1 MERKLV
7 AILAADVVGFS
18 QLMGKDEAGTLVAL
32 KDYESAIIE
41 PTVHKF
47 GGRIVK
53 RMGDGYLTEFPSVVD
68 SVNCAVEWQK
78 RTESLDP
85 QLKFRIGI
93 NLGDV
98 ISESGDIYGDGVNI
112 TSRIEGLADPG
123 GISLSGSAYDHVKG
137 KLPYFFT
144 YKGEKKVKNIVDPIR
159 IYQLDMRAHQSSG
172 LKNLSIRTKRHSLGF
187 GVIIIA
193 SIGVVVSLGLVY
205 FKPFQQD
212 VLKSLMSN
220 AETGQQVSSN
230 WGASIA
236 VLPFKNLSSDQEQEY
251 FSDGI
256 TNDII
261 TDLSRFHDLLVTSS
275 STAFSYKGKA
285 IDAKEIGRNLGV
297 EYLLEG
303 SVQRANDKIRI
314 NAQLVNS
321 VDGTHIWAERYDREL
336 KDIFELQA
344 DIVTSIVATL
354 AINVSQAEQN
364 RALHKPPK
372 DLDAYDYYLK
382 GLAHYNSRVKKSN
395 LIAREMFAKAISLDP
410 QYSAAYAGLGLTE
423 FAKVSY
429 GWTEFPGESLE
440 RSFTYGQKAVKLD
453 PNNAKAHELLSS
465 VYTFQNK
472 FDLAIIEAQQALEL
486 NPNSSTNYSQLG
498 WALLWSGQVDESI
511 SVLEI
516 SLLLDDV
523 WVRNAWYHLGIAYYL
538 KGKYE
543 KALDILEKG
552 HIKRPDFVGYHI
564 ILAATYAQLN
574 RLQDAQDSV
583 DNVLRFDPFF
593 EVQYFGTAF
602 QNQNHRV
609 LIADGLRK
617 AGLQ

>member
-18 QLMGKDEAGTLVAL
+18 QLMGRDEARTLAAL
-32 KDYESAIIE
+32 KDIESNIIE
-41 PTVHKF
+41 PTVHNF

-68 SVNCAVEWQK
+68 SVQCAVEWQK
-78 RTESLDP
+78 QAQSQDP
-85 QLKFRIGI
+85 QLQFRIGI

-112 TSRIEGLADPG
+112 TSRIEGLAEPG

-137 KLPYFFT
+137 KLPYVFT
-144 YKGEKKVKNIVDPIR
+144 YEGKKKLKNIVDPIR
-159 IYQLDMRAHQSSG
+159 IYQLDNRTCESSD
-172 LKNLSIRTKRHSLGF
+172 LNYVSIRTRRQSPGF
-187 GVIIIA
+187 WMIIIA
-193 SIGVVVSLGLVY
+193 SIGVLFAFGLIY
-205 FKPFQQD
+205 FKPFQKD
-212 VLKSLMSN
+212 ELKSRESD
-220 AETGQQVSSN
+220 AEVEQQVSSN

-261 TDLSRFHDLLVTSS
+261 TDLSRFHDLLVASS

-285 IDAKEIGRNLGV
+285 VDAKVIGQNLGV

-303 SVQRANDKIRI
+303 SVQRANNKIRI
-314 NAQLVNS
+314 NAQLINCK
-321 VDGTHIWAERYDREL
+321 DGTHIWAERYDREF

-344 DIVTSIVATL
+344 DIVTSIVAAL

-364 RALHKPPK
+364 QALRKIPQ
-372 DLDAYDYYLK
+372 DLDAYDYYLR
-382 GLAHYNSRVKKSN
+382 GLAHYNNRVKKSN
-395 LIAREMFAKAISLDP
+395 PIAREMFAKAISLDP
-410 QYSAAYAGLGLTE
+410 DYSAAYAGLGLVE

-429 GWTEFPGESLE
+429 GWTEFPGQTLE
-440 RSFTYGQKAVKLD
+440 RAFAYGQKAIKLD
-453 PNNAKAHELLSS
+453 PNNTKAHELLSS

-472 FDLAIIEAQQALEL
+472 FDLAIIEAQQALKL
-486 NPNSSTNYSQLG
+486 NPNSSTIYSQLG
-498 WALLWSGQVDESI
+498 WALLWSGMVDESI

-516 SLLLDDV
+516 SLLLDDAS
-523 WVRNAWYHLGIAYYL
+523 VRNAWYHLGIAYYL
-538 KGKYE
+538 KGEYE

-552 HIKRPDFVGYHI
+552 LIKRPDFVGYHI
-564 ILAATYAQLN
+564 ILAATYAQLD
-574 RLQDAQDSV
+574 RLKDAQNSV
-583 DNVLRFDPFF
+583 DFVLRFDPFF
-593 EVQYFGTAF
+593 KVQYFGTAF
-602 QNQNHRV
+602 KNQNHRL

>member
-18 QLMGKDEAGTLVAL
+18 TLMGKDEAGTLAAI
-32 KDYESAIIE
+32 KEYESAVIE

-68 SVNCAVEWQK
+68 SVECAVEWQK
-78 RTESLDP
+78 QAKSVNP

-112 TSRIEGLADPG
+112 TSRIEGLAEPG
-123 GISLSGSAYDHVKG
+123 GISLSGTAYDQVKG
-137 KLPYFFT
+137 KLPYVFS
-144 YKGEKKVKNIVDPIR
+144 YKGEKKVKNIADPVR
-159 IYQLDMRAHQSSG
+159 IYELDYRAHQSTG
-172 LKNLSIRTKRHSLGF
+172 LKNVSTSARRRSL
-187 GVIIIA
+187 
-193 SIGVVVSLGLVY
+193 VSLAIFAGAMGVAIAFSLVY
-205 FKPFQQD
+205 FKPFHKNELQSVRSD
-212 VLKSLMSN
+212 
-220 AETGQQVSSN
+220 AETKQQISSN

-236 VLPFKNLSSDQEQEY
+236 VIPFKNLSSDQEQEY

-256 TNDII
+256 TSDII

-275 STAFSYKGKA
+275 STVFSYKGKA
-285 IDAKEIGRNLGV
+285 MDAKEIGRNLGV

-303 SVQRANDKIRI
+303 SVQRAHDKIRI
-314 NAQLVNS
+314 NAQLTNS
-321 VDGTHIWAERYDREL
+321 MDGTHIWAQRYDREF

-344 DIVTSIVATL
+344 DIVTSIVAAL
-354 AINVSQAEQN
+354 AINVSQAEQHQ
-364 RALHKPPK
+364 ALRKPPQ
-372 DLDAYDYYLK
+372 DLDAYDYYLR
-382 GLAHYNSRVKKSN
+382 GVAHYYSRVKKSN
-395 LIAREMFAKAISLDP
+395 PVAREMFAKALSLDP
-410 QYSAAYAGLGLTE
+410 DYSAAYAGLGLVE

-429 GWTEFPGESLE
+429 GWTEFPGKSLE
-440 RSFTYGQKAVKLD
+440 RAFTYGQKAVKLD
-453 PNNAKAHELLSS
+453 PNNSIAHELLSS

-486 NPNSSTNYSQLG
+486 NPNSATIYSQLG

-516 SLLLDDV
+516 SLLLDDAS
-523 WVRNAWYHLGIAYYL
+523 VRNAWYHLGIAYYL
-538 KGKYE
+538 KGEYE
-543 KALDILEKG
+543 KASEILEKG

-564 ILAATYAQLN
+564 LLAATYAQLD
-574 RLQDAQDSV
+574 RLQDAQDAV
-583 DNVLRFDPFF
+583 DDVLRFDPFF

-602 QNQNHRV
+602 QNQDHRV

-617 AGLQ
+617 AGLK